1 MFDSADNW
9 RKSGFTILR
18 EHEHRVLVASHASAE
33 KHLFKKYSN
42 SRPAN
47 EQLVKYARRIEGAN
61 MLRDYVAT
69 KQLQHIVVPQ
79 KQLYQLPFD
88 QPAHLLVVE
97 RMEVLSTDETERRY
111 RLIEENVLRELCTVL
126 SAFRG
131 LDFAHRNCPFT
142 SAGKIAFV
150 DTEYVRRQRRR
161 KRSRYLKYVQA
172 VLSGD
177 AAQFAAELWN
187 EIDDS

>member
-18 EHEHRVLVASHASAE
+18 EHEHRILVASHASVE

-47 EQLVKYARRIEGAN
+47 EQLVKYERRIQGAN
-61 MLRDYVAT
+61 MLRDHVAT

-97 RMEVLSTDETERRY
+97 RMEILSTDETERRY
-111 RLIEENVLRELCTVL
+111 QRIEESVLRELCTIL
-126 SAFRG
+126 ISFRG
-131 LDFAHRNCPFT
+131 LDFEYRNCPFT
-142 SAGKIAFV
+142 LDGKIAFV
-150 DTEYVRRQRRR
+150 DTEYVRRQRRK
-161 KRSRYLKYVQA
+161 KRSRYRKYVQT
-172 VLSGD
+172 VFSGD
-177 AAQFAAELWN
+177 AAHFATELWHELDN
-187 EIDDS
+187 S